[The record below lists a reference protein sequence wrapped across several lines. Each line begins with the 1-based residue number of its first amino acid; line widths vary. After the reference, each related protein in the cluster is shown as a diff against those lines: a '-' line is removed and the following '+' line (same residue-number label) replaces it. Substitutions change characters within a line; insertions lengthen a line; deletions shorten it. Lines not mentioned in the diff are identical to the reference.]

1 MTPESAE
8 SETTLRAV
16 VRGRVQGVGYRH
28 FAITRG
34 ERLGLEGI
42 ARNLAD
48 GTVEVQARG
57 PRASLE
63 SYVDDLRQGPQFARV
78 TDVDV
83 NWNVDLPSF
92 DGFDVSY

>member
-1 MTPESAE
+1 MTKAGDSA
-8 SETTLRAV
+8 TTLRAIV
-16 VRGRVQGVGYRH
+16 HGRVQGVGYRH

-57 PRASLE
+57 PRESLDIFIDE
-63 SYVDDLRQGPQFARV
+63 LKQGPQFARV
-78 TDVDV
+78 TNVDV
-83 NWNVDLPSF
+83 NWNVELPRF